1 MLKEGIEKKII
12 KKDKKTARV
21 NSYKP
26 VKSMTRVIRPR

>member
-12 KKDKKTARV
+12 KKDKKTAQV
-21 NSYKP
+21 NSSKP